1 MKTINKMM
9 TNEEIYQCAIGL
21 MNTFKE
27 NEISMP
33 AAISFSIT
41 KNIKA
46 MTAMA
51 EEIEKYRIDI
61 LNKYGAKMADNN
73 MISIHEDNVDAANKE
88 LRDLLTIS
96 QEVKVYVFTIEE
108 LSGINLT
115 PTQMEAILFMID
127 EE

>member
-33 AAISFSIT
+33 ASISFSIT
-41 KNIKA
+41 KNIKT

-51 EEIEKYRIDI
+51 E
-61 LNKYGAKMADNN
+61 
-73 MISIHEDNVDAANKE
+73 
-88 LRDLLTIS
+88 
-96 QEVKVYVFTIEE
+96 
-108 LSGINLT
+108 
-115 PTQMEAILFMID
+115 
-127 EE
+127 